1 MSYAIVARELARYN
15 RWQNENLIGTLSG
28 LDEGQLSKDRGMF
41 FGSIL
46 ATVDHI
52 LMVDRRLI
60 AIICNEETPVFDP
73 KQRIAEDFASWR
85 DLRATED
92 ALIVDIADKAEDDWF
107 DEMVSFAVKRIGM
120 TLNKPRSVFWSQLF
134 NHQTH
139 HRSQVTSELQHMG
152 IDYGMTDI
160 PFNPD
165 SLFPRT

>member
-1 MSYAIVARELARYN
+1 MSYATVARELARYN
-15 RWQNENLIGTLSG
+15 KWQNENLVATLAG
-28 LDEGQLSKDRGMF
+28 LDEEDVLKDRGMF

-46 ATVDHI
+46 ATLDHI
-52 LMVDRRLI
+52 LMVDRRLM
-60 AIICNEETPVFDP
+60 AIIRNEETPVFDP
-73 KQRIAEDFASWR
+73 KQRIAQDFANWR

-92 ALIVDIADKAEDDWF
+92 ARIIDLADKAEDGWF
-107 DEMVSFAVKRIGM
+107 DEMVGFTVKRIGM

-165 SLFPRT
+165 SLFPQT